1 MWKPLNAQPDTFVF
15 AGLLKVLRGLVPHS
29 ENADGNIK
37 FIKQLQ
43 SIQLLPRAGKV
54 MSRKL
59 NLKNE
64 TQILNEIREKRKPS

>member
-1 MWKPLNAQPDTFVF
+1 MGPLNAQPDTFVF
-15 AGLLKVLRGLVPHS
+15 AGLPKVLGGLVPNS
-29 ENADGNIK
+29 TNADGNIK

-59 NLKNE
+59 NLTNE